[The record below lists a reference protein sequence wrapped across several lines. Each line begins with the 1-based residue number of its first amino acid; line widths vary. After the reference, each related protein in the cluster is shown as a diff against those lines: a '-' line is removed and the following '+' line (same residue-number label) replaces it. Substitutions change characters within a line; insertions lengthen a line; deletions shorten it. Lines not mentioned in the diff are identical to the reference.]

1 MNWLDIFFLTPI
13 IWGAYLG
20 FKKGLIAQIL
30 GLVSII
36 AGIWMGTQHPEH
48 AISFLSDKIDV
59 KYLSVTSFILTFTI
73 VVISGAIITKVFEKV
88 INFIQLKF
96 LNKIGGV
103 ILGSFKVISLLLVF
117 VFVLESWDFH
127 SVVLKKSVKDESII
141 YPILYNSSKLILPK
155 IESNEIIDLSEIK
168 KEFE

>member
-1 MNWLDIFFLTPI
+1 MT
-13 IWGAYLG
+13 
-20 FKKGLIAQIL
+20 
-30 GLVSII
+30 
-36 AGIWMGTQHPEH
+36 
-48 AISFLSDKIDV
+48 
-59 KYLSVTSFILTFTI
+59 FII

-155 IESNEIIDLSEIK
+155 IESSEIIDLSELK